1 MIILLG
7 IGVFKL
13 TEHSFSLFKK
23 VEPWLNLKVTE
34 FHLLG
39 YKQISQDDL
48 WRYLVLCSWKRTI
61 PTYYYQQIQQ
71 IMRLTP
77 NDYLDFASVEV
88 LVSPISSLEDM
99 DINDLL

>member
-1 MIILLG
+1 MN
-7 IGVFKL
+7 
-13 TEHSFSLFKK
+13 EHSFSLFKK
-23 VEPWLNLKVTE
+23 IEPWLNLKATE

-39 YKQISQDDL
+39 YNQISQEDL
-48 WRYLVLCSWKRTI
+48 WRYLILFSWKRTI
-61 PTYYYQQIQQ
+61 PTHYYQQIQH